1 MDKIQETFLY
11 MLKVERNFSEYTL
24 KSYHDDLVQFN
35 NFLERE
41 HLQLETFE
49 YKDARNYLAFLYSNQ
64 LKRTTV
70 SRKISTL
77 RTFYEFWMTQ
87 DNSIINPFVQLVHL
101 KKRSIYLNSFMK
113 KKWKH
118 FFKL

>member
-49 YKDARNYLAFLYSNQ
+49 YKDA
-64 LKRTTV
+64 
-70 SRKISTL
+70 
-77 RTFYEFWMTQ
+77 
-87 DNSIINPFVQLVHL
+87 
-101 KKRSIYLNSFMK
+101 
-113 KKWKH
+113 
-118 FFKL
+118 

>member
-64 LKRTTV
+64 LKE
-70 SRKISTL
+70 L
-77 RTFYEFWMTQ
+77 RYQERYQRYVPSMNFG
-87 DNSIINPFVQLVHL
+87 
-101 KKRSIYLNSFMK
+101 
-113 KKWKH
+113 
-118 FFKL
+118 

>member
-1 MDKIQETFLY
+1 

-64 LKRTTV
+64 LKE
-70 SRKISTL
+70 L
-77 RTFYEFWMTQ
+77 RCQERY
-87 DNSIINPFVQLVHL
+87 QLYVP
-101 KKRSIYLNSFMK
+101 SMNFG
-113 KKWKH
+113 
-118 FFKL
+118 